1 MWLAVVLV
9 LVKLDANPV
18 TGLWQIYNKGKYS
31 VNDKLKAVLV
41 VLAALF
47 IAIMM
52 NVLKPDTDKAAEP
65 EAAIAVKTEFVAGVQ
80 LAMRAESQGIVQ
92 PRTRTTLVSEVSGTV
107 LEVADAFVVGGT
119 FKAGDMLLKLDSTD
133 YEVTLQRAQA
143 ALISSKAML
152 ELEKARSIQAAKEW
166 AMTGR
171 PQSDAPQLALRRP
184 YLLEAEAN
192 LLRAEAE
199 VRQAQIKL
207 DKTVIKAPHGGML
220 SKKSAD
226 VGQFVTIGSHIGET
240 FAIDYVEI
248 RLPLTESDL
257 RIMEGL
263 SSPAQLSNKSVLLSG
278 TVDGVNSS
286 WTATVARSEGVVDEL
301 NRSQYIVAR
310 VADPYGLAASGG
322 DLTVPLRVGTF
333 VKASIEGR
341 VLNNII
347 KIPRSSLLEGSR
359 VGLVADNNLL
369 KIVPVTVSSGDDRY
383 YYLSAGLKDGDQVIT
398 SALGTPIEG
407 LKLRVKNNVTA
418 SAEQ

>member
-1 MWLAVVLV
+1 M
-9 LVKLDANPV
+9 
-18 TGLWQIYNKGKYS
+18 
-31 VNDKLKAVLV
+31 NDKLRAVVV

-52 NVLKPDTDKAAEP
+52 NVLKPGADKAAEP
-65 EAAIAVKTEFVAGVQ
+65 EAAIAVKTELVAGAP

-143 ALISSKAML
+143 ALISAKAML
-152 ELEKARSIQAAKEW
+152 ELEKARSVQAEKEW
-166 AMTGR
+166 AMSGR
-171 PQSDAPQLALRRP
+171 PKSEAPQLALRRP

-192 LLRAEAE
+192 LLRAQAE

-207 DKTVIKAPHGGML
+207 DKTVIKAPYGGML

-240 FAIDYVEI
+240 FAIDLVEV

-263 SSPAQLSNKSVLLSG
+263 SSPAQLSDKSVLLSG

-286 WTATVARSEGVVDEL
+286 WTATVERSEGVVDEL

-310 VADPYGLAASGG
+310 VADPYGLASDDG
-322 DLTVPLRVGTF
+322 DLAVPLRVGTF

-341 VLNNII
+341 VLDNII
-347 KIPRSSLLEGSR
+347 KIPRSALLEGSR
-359 VGLVADNNLL
+359 VGLVANDNLL

-383 YYLSAGLKDGDQVIT
+383 YYISAGLKDGDQVVT

-418 SAEQ
+418 RAEQ

>member
-1 MWLAVVLV
+1 
-9 LVKLDANPV
+9 
-18 TGLWQIYNKGKYS
+18 
-31 VNDKLKAVLV
+31 VNDKLKAVVV

-65 EAAIAVKTEFVAGVQ
+65 AAAIAVKTEFVAGAQ

-143 ALISSKAML
+143 ALISAKAML
-152 ELEKARSIQAAKEW
+152 ELEKARSVQAEKEW

-171 PQSDAPQLALRRP
+171 PKSEAPQLALRRP

-192 LLRAEAE
+192 LLRAQAE

-207 DKTVIKAPHGGML
+207 DKTVIKAPYGGML

-226 VGQFVTIGSHIGET
+226 VGQFVTIGSRIGET
-240 FAIDYVEI
+240 FAIDYVEV

-263 SSPAQLSNKSVLLSG
+263 SSPAKLSNKSVLLSG
-278 TVDGVNSS
+278 TVDGVNSF
-286 WTATVARSEGVVDEL
+286 WTATVERSEGVVDEL

-310 VADPYGLAASGG
+310 VADPYGLAAGGG
-322 DLTVPLRVGTF
+322 DLKVPLRVGTF

>member
-1 MWLAVVLV
+1 M
-9 LVKLDANPV
+9 
-18 TGLWQIYNKGKYS
+18 
-31 VNDKLKAVLV
+31 NDKLRAVVV

-52 NVLKPDTDKAAEP
+52 NVLKPDADKAAEP
-65 EAAIAVKTEFVAGVQ
+65 EAAIAVKTELVAGAP

-143 ALISSKAML
+143 ALISAKAML
-152 ELEKARSIQAAKEW
+152 ELEKARSVQAEKEW
-166 AMTGR
+166 AMSGR
-171 PQSDAPQLALRRP
+171 PKSEAPQLALRRP

-192 LLRAEAE
+192 LLRAQAE

-207 DKTVIKAPHGGML
+207 DKTVIKAPYGGML

-240 FAIDYVEI
+240 FAIDFVEV

-263 SSPAQLSNKSVLLSG
+263 SSPTQLSDKSVLLSG

-286 WTATVARSEGVVDEL
+286 WTATVERSEGVVDEL

-310 VADPYGLAASGG
+310 VADPYGLASDDG
-322 DLTVPLRVGTF
+322 DLAVPLRVGTF

-341 VLNNII
+341 VLDNII

-359 VGLVADNNLL
+359 VGLVADDNLL

-383 YYLSAGLKDGDQVIT
+383 YYISAGLKDGDQVVT

-418 SAEQ
+418 RAEQ

>member
-1 MWLAVVLV
+1 M
-9 LVKLDANPV
+9 
-18 TGLWQIYNKGKYS
+18 
-31 VNDKLKAVLV
+31 NDKLRAVVV

-52 NVLKPDTDKAAEP
+52 NVLKPDADKAAEP
-65 EAAIAVKTEFVAGVQ
+65 EAAIAVKTELVAGAP

-143 ALISSKAML
+143 ALISAKAML
-152 ELEKARSIQAAKEW
+152 ELEKARSVQAEKEW
-166 AMTGR
+166 AMSGR
-171 PQSDAPQLALRRP
+171 PKSEAPQLALRRP

-192 LLRAEAE
+192 LLRAQAE

-207 DKTVIKAPHGGML
+207 DKTVIKAPYGGML

-226 VGQFVTIGSHIGET
+226 VGQFVTIGSPIGET
-240 FAIDYVEI
+240 FAIDFVEV

-263 SSPAQLSNKSVLLSG
+263 SSPAQLSDKSVLLSG
-278 TVDGVNSS
+278 TVDGVNRS
-286 WTATVARSEGVVDEL
+286 WTATVERSEGVVDEL

-310 VADPYGLAASGG
+310 VADPYGLASDDG
-322 DLTVPLRVGTF
+322 DLAVPLRVGTF

-341 VLNNII
+341 VLDNII

-359 VGLVADNNLL
+359 VGLVADDNLL

-383 YYLSAGLKDGDQVIT
+383 YYISAGLKDGDQVVT

-418 SAEQ
+418 RAEQ

>member
-1 MWLAVVLV
+1 MNDKIKAVV
-9 LVKLDANPV
+9 
-18 TGLWQIYNKGKYS
+18 
-31 VNDKLKAVLV
+31 V

-65 EAAIAVKTEFVAGVQ
+65 QAAIAVKAEFVTVAQ
-80 LAMRAESQGIVQ
+80 LAMRVESQGTVQ

-107 LEVADAFVVGGT
+107 LEVADAFVVGGI

-143 ALISSKAML
+143 ALISAEAML
-152 ELEKARSIQAAKEW
+152 ELEKARSVQAEKEW

-171 PQSDAPQLALRRP
+171 PKSEAPQLALRRP
-184 YLLEAEAN
+184 YLLEAKAN
-192 LLRAEAE
+192 LLRAQAE
-199 VRQAQIKL
+199 VKQAQIKL
-207 DKTVIKAPHGGML
+207 DKTVIKAPYEGML
-220 SKKSAD
+220 SQKSAD
-226 VGQFVTIGSHIGET
+226 VGQFVTIGSRIGET
-240 FAIDYVEI
+240 FAIDYIEV
-248 RLPLTESDL
+248 RLPLTETDL
-257 RIMEGL
+257 RMMEGL
-263 SSPAQLSNKSVLLSG
+263 SSPAQLSNKTVLLSG

-286 WTATVARSEGVVDEL
+286 WTAAVERSEGVVDEL

-310 VADPYGLAASGG
+310 VADPYGLTAAGEPM
-322 DLTVPLRVGTF
+322 VPLRVGTF
-333 VKASIEGR
+333 VKASIEGK

-359 VGLVADNNLL
+359 VGLVAADNLL
-369 KIVPVTVSSGDDRY
+369 QIVPVTVASGDDRHY
-383 YYLSAGLKDGDQVIT
+383 YISAGLNNGDQVVT

-407 LKLRVKNNVTA
+407 LKLRVKNNVSA